1 MLKFVSMMLAVA
13 SLLAAGDGEGEG
25 KRGCSVATLK
35 GTYGSLITGIKPSG
49 PPPAPLEQT
58 IGVVIQHF
66 DGLGHLTRTDNV
78 LGSISGPGVNLPGT
92 GTYSINEDCS
102 GTMNLS
108 IQGAP
113 PLEVRFVVV
122 DKGREFRAIVMSPP
136 TVMVT
141 AVGKKI

>member
-1 MLKFVSMMLAVA
+1 MRMLKFVSIMSAVA
-13 SLLAAGDGEGEG
+13 GLLAAGEGEG
-25 KRGCSVATLK
+25 KGCSVATLK
-35 GTYGSLITGIKPSG
+35 GAYGSLITGTKPSG

-66 DGLGHLTRTDNV
+66 DGHGSLTRTDNI
-78 LGSISGPGVNLPGT
+78 LSSITGPGVNLPGT

-113 PLEVRFVVV
+113 PLVVRFVVV
-122 DKGREFRAIVMSPP
+122 DKGREF
-136 TVMVT
+136 
-141 AVGKKI
+141 

>member
-13 SLLAAGDGEGEG
+13 SLLAAGEGEREG
-25 KRGCSVATLK
+25 KGCSVATLN
-35 GTYGSLITGIKPSG
+35 GTYGSLITGTKPSG
-49 PPPAPLEQT
+49 PPPALLEQT

-66 DGLGHLTRTDNV
+66 DGLGHLTRTDNI
-78 LGSISGPGVNLPGT
+78 LSSISGPGVDLPGT

-113 PLEVRFVVV
+113 PLVVKFVVV
-122 DKGREFRAIVMSPP
+122 DKGREFRAIVQSPP